1 MKVRLTTLSLSILF
15 LWGSLSAYGGSV
27 TVDGPMQVKAAKE
40 CASGTLILL
49 DDADEVKLM
58 HFQDAV
64 SFNSVLLVPTCGQII
79 NNSFRSS
86 LYKPVRA
93 YIVFRALRN

>member
-15 LWGSLSAYGGSV
+15 MWGSLFAYGESV
-27 TVDGPMQVKAAKE
+27 GDTNAVQVKASRE
-40 CASGTLILL
+40 CVSSTIISL
-49 DDADEVKLM
+49 DDADEVKLV
-58 HFQDAV
+58 HLQDAV
-64 SFNSVLLVPTCGQII
+64 PFNTLLFVPTCGQFI

-86 LYKPVRA
+86 LYKPTRA

>member
-15 LWGSLSAYGGSV
+15 LWGSLCAYG
-27 TVDGPMQVKAAKE
+27 DGVVSPKPLQLKAAKE
-40 CASGTLILL
+40 SMSSTLIAL
-49 DDADEVKLM
+49 DDADEVKPI

-64 SFNSVLLVPTCGQII
+64 PFAALLLVPACGQII
-79 NNSFRSS
+79 NNHIQSP